1 MEKMFTD
8 TGLEVTEFVKNE
20 KTKFVET
27 KEEAVK
33 LTQRFGYFY
42 TVLDAK
48 KNIIGYGIP
57 K

>member
-1 MEKMFTD
+1 MERMYND
-8 TGLEVTEFVKNE
+8 TGLEVTKSIGSK

-27 KEEAVK
+27 REEAIK
-33 LTQRFGYFY
+33 LTQKLGYFY
-42 TVLDAK
+42 TILDNK

>member
-1 MEKMFTD
+1 MERMYND
-8 TGLEVTEFVKNE
+8 TGLEVTKSVRNK

-27 KEEAVK
+27 REEAIK
-33 LTQRFGYFY
+33 LTQRLGYFY
-42 TVLDAK
+42 TILDNK

>member
-1 MEKMFTD
+1 MFTD

-33 LTQRFGYFY
+33 LTQRVGYFY

>member
-33 LTQRFGYFY
+33 LTQRVGYFY

>member
-8 TGLEVTEFVKNE
+8 TGLEVTEFVKKE

-33 LTQRFGYFY
+33 LTQRIGYFY

>member
-1 MEKMFTD
+1 MFTD